1 MGALASDEPLA
12 QRILHVR
19 TRPSP
24 DRATVQVASAVL
36 AGLLGDARDA
46 EAMLMRARGEGG
58 GGAGLLI
65 EIASAFVFVETGNPA
80 RAPFHLARARDALVS
95 CDDSS
100 GEPILLLLQ
109 AQSLLAERGPA
120 AAVGVAEEAA
130 RLVPPGDLHA
140 ALRAYA
146 SIVRAALALQAGDL
160 DAAERALSL
169 EETTR
174 SGILAARAD
183 VLRARL
189 RFARTSDGRSAAVH
203 LDKAIDRLTVIG
215 ALRDLALANVE
226 RALQAGA
233 DPEGSPGR
241 WLARAQ
247 AQFRTIGGPTD
258 LEALRRAR
266 KTLEEAVPALPVRAP
281 GDGHGIDHARIPRL
295 AAAASELASL
305 EEYDAVA
312 AAIPRL
318 ALAVCDG
325 KGAQLVRERPDRT
338 IETVSTSGAAIF
350 WSGAPLSERIR
361 EGVSAHG
368 PRTGEG
374 RIAAVPVGGDERGRL
389 ALVLE
394 RDPSA
399 PPIAER
405 DVEQLTV
412 LASLANV
419 SLARASSR
427 AALREASAREA
438 AMLGAVGDGVLV
450 TDPGGMVRA
459 LNHAAA
465 TSLGVKPDEAV
476 GRRLRELP
484 GLSPLG
490 FALARRSNAAEAVT
504 LPHGE
509 VIVRPHGYDGGVVSI
524 VRDLATEHTAAK
536 RAVGSTPRFTFERL
550 LGKDP
555 AFAEILT
562 VARRAAAADL
572 PVLITGE
579 SGTGKELLAQA
590 IHNASVRAS
599 APFVAVNV
607 TAIPRDLVESEL
619 FGYEGGSFTGAKAT
633 GMAGKF
639 ELAGR
644 GTILLD
650 EIGDMPLELQG
661 KLLRVLQE
669 KVVQRLGSVKDV
681 QVRARVIATTHRD
694 LEDSVAQGRFRL
706 DLFHRLRVVHLKIP
720 SLRQRKDDIL
730 LIAEHQL
737 RIMGERTRRRPIKLA
752 PAVAA
757 AFQAYDWPGNIR
769 ELCNVIESEAS
780 LLPPDQDVISQIPQS
795 IVQMPAR
802 PAVHGGAYAD
812 KVLSL
817 EELER
822 RACGDALQYF
832 EGNVTRA
839 AQALG
844 VSKTTLY
851 AKMKRYGLND
861 GLRTPAKVDTVR

>member
-1 MGALASDEPLA
+1 
-12 QRILHVR
+12 
-19 TRPSP
+19 
-24 DRATVQVASAVL
+24 
-36 AGLLGDARDA
+36 
-46 EAMLMRARGEGG
+46 
-58 GGAGLLI
+58 
-65 EIASAFVFVETGNPA
+65 
-80 RAPFHLARARDALVS
+80 
-95 CDDSS
+95 
-100 GEPILLLLQ
+100 
-109 AQSLLAERGPA
+109 
-120 AAVGVAEEAA
+120 
-130 RLVPPGDLHA
+130 
-140 ALRAYA
+140 
-146 SIVRAALALQAGDL
+146 
-160 DAAERALSL
+160 
-169 EETTR
+169 
-174 SGILAARAD
+174 
-183 VLRARL
+183 
-189 RFARTSDGRSAAVH
+189 
-203 LDKAIDRLTVIG
+203 
-215 ALRDLALANVE
+215 
-226 RALQAGA
+226 
-233 DPEGSPGR
+233 
-241 WLARAQ
+241 
-247 AQFRTIGGPTD
+247 
-258 LEALRRAR
+258 LRRAR
-266 KTLEEAVPALPVRAP
+266 KALEDAVPPSPVRAI
-281 GDGHGIDHARIPRL
+281 DSSGIDRGRIGRL
-295 AAAASELASL
+295 AAATTELASL
-305 EEYDAVA
+305 DEYDTVA

-318 ALAVCDG
+318 ALTVCDG
-325 KGAQLVRERPDRT
+325 IGAHLVRERPDRAV
-338 IETVSTSGAAIF
+338 ETVATSGAPISV
-350 WSGAPLSERIR
+350 SGGPLADRIQ
-361 EGVSAHG
+361 ENS
-368 PRTGEG
+368 PRTRDGY
-374 RIAAVPVGGDERGRL
+374 IAAVPIGGTAGGRL

-394 RDPSA
+394 RDQSA
-399 PPIAER
+399 PRIAER
-405 DVEQLTV
+405 DLEQLAV
-412 LASLANV
+412 LASVATV
-419 SLARASSR
+419 SLGRASSH

-450 TDPGGMVRA
+450 TDPNGTVRA

-465 TSLGVKPDEAV
+465 TTLGLKHDEAV

-490 FALARRSNAAEAVT
+490 FALARKSNAAEAVT
-504 LPHGE
+504 LPQGE

-524 VRDLATEHTAAK
+524 VRDLMTEHTAVK
-536 RAVGSTPRFTFERL
+536 RAVGSTARFTFERL

-555 AFAEILT
+555 VFAEILT
-562 VARRAAAADL
+562 IARRAAAADL

-590 IHNASVRAS
+590 VHNASGRSS

-607 TAIPRDLVESEL
+607 TAIPRELVESEL

-669 KVVQRLGSVKDV
+669 KVVQRLGSARDV

-694 LEDSVAQGRFRL
+694 LEDSVAQARFRL

-737 RIMGERTRRRPIKLA
+737 RVLGERTHRRPIKLA
-752 PAVAA
+752 PSVAA
-757 AFQAYDWPGNIR
+757 AFKAYDWPGNIR
-769 ELCNVIESEAS
+769 ELCNVIESEVS
-780 LLPPDQDVISQIPQS
+780 LLPPGQDVISQIPQS

-861 GLRTPAKVDTVR
+861 GLRTPAKVETLR

>member
-1 MGALASDEPLA
+1 MIEILASEEPLA
-12 QRILHVR
+12 HRLVQER
-19 TRPSP
+19 TRDGVGPQL
-24 DRATVQVASAVL
+24 TCAVL
-36 AGLLGDARDA
+36 AALAGDARESEAALRRALAGSGA
-46 EAMLMRARGEGG
+46 EHEFLVDVARAFLLVETGAAGRAGAPLLRARGPLHRR
-58 GGAGLLI
+58 ADP
-65 EIASAFVFVETGNPA
+65 SATSV
-80 RAPFHLARARDALVS
+80 
-95 CDDSS
+95 
-100 GEPILLLLQ
+100 LLLLQ
-109 AQSLLAERGPA
+109 AQAMFAKRGPS
-120 AAVGVAEEAA
+120 AA
-130 RLVPPGDLHA
+130 RALAADAQGSIPAGEQYADLRTYAALVHA
-140 ALRAYA
+140 A
-146 SIVRAALALQAGDL
+146 IALEAGDL
-160 DAAERALSL
+160 AGAERELSNAAPA
-169 EETTR
+169 R

-338 IETVSTSGAAIF
+338 IETVSTSGAAVF
-350 WSGAPLSERIR
+350 WSGAPLAERIR
-361 EGVSAHG
+361 EGLSSQG

-394 RDPSA
+394 REPSA
-399 PPIAER
+399 QPIAER
-405 DVEQLTV
+405 DLEQLTV

-419 SLARASSR
+419 SLSRASSR
-427 AALREASAREA
+427 SALREASAREA

-450 TDPGGMVRA
+450 TDPGGTVRA

-555 AFAEILT
+555 AFTEILT

>member
-1 MGALASDEPLA
+1 GVPAASILGKPLSSIAAELGVARVLESGTEELGAVHKVAGRTLVVNRIPLRE
-12 QRILHVR
+12 QGI
-19 TRPSP
+19 
-24 DRATVQVASAVL
+24 QVGAVL
-36 AGLLGDARDA
+36 TCQDPGAIQRVDRSLRSEHRPRRFMARHVLSRMVGTSQA
-46 EAMLMRARGEGG
+46 
-58 GGAGLLI
+58 I
-65 EIASAFVFVETGNPA
+65 
-80 RAPFHLARARDALVS
+80 RDIR
-95 CDDSS
+95 
-100 GEPILLLLQ
+100 E
-109 AQSLLAERGPA
+109 LAE
-120 AAVGVAEEAA
+120 
-130 RLVPPGDLHA
+130 D
-140 ALRAYA
+140 
-146 SIVRAALALQAGDL
+146 
-160 DAAERALSL
+160 
-169 EETTR
+169 
-174 SGILAARAD
+174 
-183 VLRARL
+183 
-189 RFARTSDGRSAAVH
+189 FART
-203 LDKAIDRLTVIG
+203 
-215 ALRDLALANVE
+215 
-226 RALQAGA
+226 
-233 DPEGSPGR
+233 
-241 WLARAQ
+241 
-247 AQFRTIGGPTD
+247 
-258 LEALRRAR
+258 
-266 KTLEEAVPALPVRAP
+266 
-281 GDGHGIDHARIPRL
+281 
-295 AAAASELASL
+295 
-305 EEYDAVA
+305 DA
-312 AAIPRL
+312 
-318 ALAVCDG
+318 
-325 KGAQLVRERPDRT
+325 
-338 IETVSTSGAAIF
+338 
-350 WSGAPLSERIR
+350 
-361 EGVSAHG
+361 
-368 PRTGEG
+368 
-374 RIAAVPVGGDERGRL
+374 
-389 ALVLE
+389 
-394 RDPSA
+394 
-399 PPIAER
+399 
-405 DVEQLTV
+405 TV
-412 LASLANV
+412 LV
-419 SLARASSR
+419 
-427 AALREASAREA
+427 
-438 AMLGAVGDGVLV
+438 
-450 TDPGGMVRA
+450 
-459 LNHAAA
+459 
-465 TSLGVKPDEAV
+465 
-476 GRRLRELP
+476 
-484 GLSPLG
+484 
-490 FALARRSNAAEAVT
+490 
-504 LPHGE
+504 
-509 VIVRPHGYDGGVVSI
+509 
-524 VRDLATEHTAAK
+524 
-536 RAVGSTPRFTFERL
+536 
-550 LGKDP
+550 
-555 AFAEILT
+555 
-562 VARRAAAADL
+562 
-572 PVLITGE
+572 TGE

-812 KVLSL
+812 RVLSL

-822 RACGDALQYF
+822 RACADALQYF